1 MVSKALA
8 PVALGAAV
16 GALAIGVAS
25 VTPAS
30 AMSHGEM
37 LELNII
43 TSNSASCGNYPQF
56 IAPMLGITEL
66 NGIGEWNLLNSETT
80 IPFVAFLDTND
91 AEFVMLDSAQV
102 LQMADKKQPH
112 SVVYEVYTFATEGI
126 VVPADSPI
134 KGLADLRDVTIG
146 LASDRDQITTM
157 ITMDSIGETVES
169 RNIKTVVVGDSGP
182 VMANALSSGQIDA
195 FAGGSSDRGN
205 IIAAGVQIRNITPPE
220 VSANPANNWAMANAR
235 MEEGFAEKF
244 LRAWAMAQ
252 QTGPID
258 TKAVQ
263 SACRIA
269 APEQWEKPEV
279 GAQIVYDQVYT
290 YQVLRGKLRGELRP
304 WVWEGIQGPYVKAGE
319 ISEFIPAER
328 FLDDRFLEEAN
339 NWTTKE
345 VVDIINKWKQE
356 NPDALNW

>member
-1 MVSKALA
+1 MELKALG
-8 PVALGAAV
+8 PVALSAAV
-16 GALAIGVAS
+16 GVLALGVATA
-25 VTPAS
+25 TPAN
-30 AMSHGEM
+30 ADSHEDM
-37 LELNII
+37 MELNII

-56 IAPMLGITEL
+56 VGEELGIAKDH
-66 NGIGEWNLLNSETT
+66 GIDWNLLNSETT
-80 IPFVAFLDTND
+80 IPFVAFLDTRD

-102 LQMADKKQPH
+102 LQMANAKQPH

-134 KGLADLRDVTIG
+134 LGLAGLENVTIG
-146 LASDRDQITTM
+146 LASDRDQITTI
-157 ITMDSIGETVES
+157 ITMDTIGETLES
-169 RNIKTVVVGDSGP
+169 KNIKTVVVGDSGP

-244 LRAWAMAQ
+244 LRTWAMAQ
-252 QTGPID
+252 HAGQVD

-263 SACRIA
+263 SICRKLV
-269 APEQWEKPEV
+269 PEQWEVQEI

-290 YQVLRGKLRGELRP
+290 YQVPRGTHRGELRP
-304 WVWEGIQGPYVKAGE
+304 WVWEAIQGPFIKVGE
-319 ISEFIPAER
+319 IDEFIPADT
-328 FLDDRFLEEAN
+328 FLDDRFLEHAN
-339 NWTTKE
+339 DYNTKE
-345 VVDIINKWKQE
+345 VVDYISAWKDA
-356 NPDALNW
+356 NPDALEW

>member
-1 MVSKALA
+1 MVSKALG
-8 PVALGAAV
+8 PVVLGAAA
-16 GALAIGVAS
+16 GAMALGVATA
-25 VTPAS
+25 TPAG

-37 LELNII
+37 KEINII

-56 IAPMLGITEL
+56 IGTELGIAADRGLT
-66 NGIGEWNLLNSETT
+66 WNLMNSETT
-80 IPFVAFLDTND
+80 IPFVAFLDTKD

-102 LQMADKKQPH
+102 LQMANAKQPH

-134 KGLADLRDVTIG
+134 KGLSQLKDVTIG
-146 LASDRDQITTM
+146 LASDRDQITTI

-169 RNIKTVVVGDSGP
+169 MNIKTVVVGDSGP

-205 IIAAGVQIRNITPPE
+205 IIAAGVPIRNITPPE

-235 MEEGFAEKF
+235 MEEGFAEPF
-244 LRAWAMAQ
+244 LQSWAMSQHAGQ
-252 QTGPID
+252 ID
-258 TKAVQ
+258 TQAVQ
-263 SACRIA
+263 SICRKVV
-269 APEQWEKPEV
+269 PEQWEVTEV
-279 GAQIVYDQVYT
+279 GAKIVYDQVYT
-290 YQVLRGKLRGELRP
+290 YQVPRGRLRGELRP
-304 WVWEGIQGPYVKAGE
+304 WVWEGIQGPYIKTGE
-319 ISEFIPAER
+319 ISEFIPAEV

-339 NWTTKE
+339 NYETYDVVKYINAWKE
-345 VVDIINKWKQE
+345 A